1 MNLLKAME
9 SRSKY
14 TEISMLFIMEEG
26 LLTSQIKLKYI
37 TQKSYGICNCSFPW
51 MQKRGETETSY
62 LKVKHLVF

>member
-37 TQKSYGICNCSFPW
+37 TQKSYGICNCSFP
-51 MQKRGETETSY
+51 
-62 LKVKHLVF
+62 